1 MKGIR
6 LKLFIY
12 TSLLM
17 ILLLIFNI
25 LLQSSILSRYY
36 SNTEKDKLISYAQII
51 EKNLLNSNQLSIE
64 LNRIA
69 NTLNARISIYDNKG
83 NIIYKDYSHIMGMTG
98 KIMNIEKSNLDLV
111 LRGDIVYRTDEAML
125 RQSKIISLGYPAKI
139 NNSIVAI
146 FIHIPT
152 VEIKNTVQSIS
163 KQFTYLLFIAILI
176 SFLGAYIISNK
187 FTKPILKINDVAKK
201 ISEGDYEVRLKID
214 TDDEIEEL
222 SNTINMMA
230 ENLSKTEKLRRDFI
244 ANVTH
249 EFRTPLGIIKGYTE
263 ALYDDIVPADE
274 KKQYIEDIIEEVEKL
289 NRLVNENL
297 ELSKIESK
305 SIKLNFQNF
314 NLYDLLKDIVDK
326 MKIIKGNRKINLS
339 GEDVI
344 IKCDIEYLERA
355 ILNIISNS
363 IKHTKEDGLIEINL
377 KNDNGAIITIKDDGE
392 GIDEKHLPYIFERF
406 YRVKEKGIGGLG
418 LSIAKE
424 IIKLHNGEIKV
435 YSKVGEGSTFEIRVP
450 YSC

>member
-25 LLQSSILSRYY
+25 LLQSSILNRYY
-36 SNTEKDKLISYAQII
+36 SNTEKDKLISYAKVI
-51 EKNLLNSNQLSIE
+51 EKNLLNPEELETEADRISSN
-64 LNRIA
+64 
-69 NTLNARISIYDNKG
+69 LNARISIYDDRG
-83 NIIYKDYSHIMGMTG
+83 NIIYKNYSHMMGMTG

-111 LRGDIVYRTDEAML
+111 LGGQIIYRTDEAML
-125 RQSKIISLGYPAKI
+125 RQSKIISLGYPAKV
-139 NNSIVAI
+139 NNTEAAI

-152 VEIKNTVQSIS
+152 VEIKSTVESLS
-163 KQFTYLLFIAILI
+163 KQFTYLLLIAILI

-187 FTKPILKINDVAKK
+187 FTEPILKIKNAAKK
-201 ISEGDYEVRLKID
+201 ISEGDYDIRLKIN

-222 SNTINMMA
+222 SNTINVMA

-249 EFRTPLGIIKGYTE
+249 EFRTPLGIIKGYAE
-263 ALYDDIVPADE
+263 ALYDDIVPNEE

-305 SIKLNFQNF
+305 SIKLNFQDF

-326 MKIIKGNRKINLS
+326 VKIIKGNRKINLS
-339 GEDVI
+339 GQDLI
-344 IKCDIEYLERA
+344 IKGDMEYLERA

-363 IKHTKEDGLIEINL
+363 IKHTKEDGLIEIDL
-377 KNDNGAIITIKDDGE
+377 KSDNGAVITIKDDGE

-406 YRVKEKGIGGLG
+406 YRAKEKGAGGLG

-424 IIKLHNGEIKV
+424 IIKLHSGEIKV
-435 YSKVGEGSTFEIRVP
+435 YSKIGEGSTFEIKVP
-450 YSC
+450 KS